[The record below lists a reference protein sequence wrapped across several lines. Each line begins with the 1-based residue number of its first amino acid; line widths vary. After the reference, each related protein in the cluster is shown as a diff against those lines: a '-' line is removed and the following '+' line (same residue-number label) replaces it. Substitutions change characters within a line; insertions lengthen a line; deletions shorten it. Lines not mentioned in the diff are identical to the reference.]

1 MNKQTVAFIL
11 IALACA
17 ILGYWAATGANVI
30 TETERQVEVVD
41 ELFGTTTTEWVDDY
55 QPGLDIF
62 GPVALVLFI
71 AALFLFWKGR
81 NEKRRTPELQNS

>member
-1 MNKQTVAFIL
+1 MNKQTIAFIL

-62 GPVALVLFI
+62 GPVALVLYLSVHCLM
-71 AALFLFWKGR
+71 AGPWHVTPPLFSIFC
-81 NEKRRTPELQNS
+81 